1 VPEQP
6 PAGQWH
12 IHKQVVVQNIFV
24 GQIQVVAVY
33 ERHIQVVV
41 AVYEGHIQVVVAVYE
56 GYIQVVAVYKGH
68 IQVAVVYKSYNMHT
82 DQHIFVEVETAGA
95 L

>member
-6 PAGQWH
+6 PAGRWH
-12 IHKQVVVQNIFV
+12 IHKQVVVQNILV
-24 GQIQVVAVY
+24 EQIQ
-33 ERHIQVVV
+33 VV

-56 GYIQVVAVYKGH
+56 EHIQVVAVYKGH
-68 IQVAVVYKSYNMHT
+68 TQMVAVYEGYIQVEVVYMRHNMHT
-82 DQHIFVEVETAGA
+82 EKHIFVEVETAGA